1 MDIKKRVEELTNIL
15 NDANYKYYVLDEPT
29 ITDQEYDKYLRE
41 LEELEQKYKEFARDD
56 SPTKRVGGEVLDSFK
71 KVTHKIPMMSLSDVF
86 SESEVVNFDERIK
99 KEGIRPQYVCELKI
113 DGLSVSLLYE
123 HGKLVRAATRGDG
136 VVGEDI
142 THNVKTIK
150 SVPLTL
156 NEDIDIEV
164 RGEIYMSKKSL
175 EKVNLERIKNGEK
188 PLQNARNGAAGS
200 IRQLDS
206 KVAAKRGL
214 DVWIYHL
221 PNPLDYGIHTH
232 YEALEFM
239 KKLGFKTNP
248 NNRLVNNINEV
259 LEFISEKNAE
269 RKSLP
274 YDIDGIV
281 IKVNNIDQQQELG
294 FTAKYPK
301 WATAYKFPAEEVLT
315 RLNDIIFTVGRTG
328 QITPNA
334 VLDPV
339 IVMGSTIARAT
350 LHNENYIKEKD
361 LRIGDIVSIRKAGD
375 VIPEVVEVKKERRTG
390 NEKNF
395 EMIHNCPIC
404 GTTLVKK
411 EGQVDYFCLNEHC
424 PTRKIESLIHFAERD
439 AMNIDGLGEKI
450 MEDFFNF
457 SFIRTIPDI
466 YLLQTHRE
474 DLTRLEG
481 YGEKSVTKLL
491 EAIEKSKSNSLEKL
505 LFGLGIPHVG
515 SKTAKIIA
523 SHYHNIDNI
532 MKATLEDLSSINDIG
547 EIIAKSIVDYFQK
560 EDNKIIIERLKQYG
574 INMNYLGQKI
584 IKDETFY
591 GKTFVLTGTMTEYK
605 RDEAKNLIENYG
617 GKTSSSVSKK
627 TDVVIAGAEPGNKY
641 DKAVELGI
649 TIWSEEDFKKNI
661 EESKRNN

>member
-591 GKTFVLTGTMTEYK
+591 SKTFVLTGTMTEYK

-627 TDVVIAGAEPGNKY
+627 TDVVIAGAEPGSKY

>member
-424 PTRKIESLIHFAERD
+424 PTRKIECLIHFAERD

-574 INMNYLGQKI
+574 IKMNYLGQKI

-627 TDVVIAGAEPGNKY
+627 TDVVIAGAEPGSKY